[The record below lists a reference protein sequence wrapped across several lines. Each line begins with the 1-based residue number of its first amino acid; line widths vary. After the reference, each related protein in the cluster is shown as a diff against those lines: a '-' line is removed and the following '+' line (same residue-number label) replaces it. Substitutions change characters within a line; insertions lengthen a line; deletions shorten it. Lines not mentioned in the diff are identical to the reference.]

1 MTDSDNWYVG
11 REQTLVKHHL
21 LKDYL
26 AALANIVGQKYP
38 SITYVDCFSGPWK
51 AASQRYEDTSFG
63 IAIEELKKARD
74 QLRTQFNRDVTYA
87 MFLHRE
93 EA

>member
-1 MTDSDNWYVG
+1 MTDANRWYVG
-11 REQTLVKHHL
+11 REQTFVKHHL

-26 AALANIVGQKYP
+26 AALANIIGQKYP

-63 IAIEELKKARD
+63 IAIAELKKHAIS
-74 QLRTQFNRDVTYA
+74 
-87 MFLHRE
+87 
-93 EA
+93 